1 MEARPQ
7 QSRFKESPF
16 GTGGEVAPSRVAGA
30 GDRRGSGPAETGLG
44 GAVQDGRPPGGAVGP
59 LGAARG
65 AAGAY
70 LPFRTVRSARAF
82 EVHS

>member
-7 QSRFKESPF
+7 QSRFKESPP
-16 GTGGEVAPSRVAGA
+16 GAGGEVAPSRVAGA
-30 GDRRGSGPAETGLG
+30 RGWKGSSPTETRPG
-44 GAVQDGRPPGGAVGP
+44 GGQRAGRPRGGAVGAR
-59 LGAARG
+59 GAGRG

>member
-1 MEARPQ
+1 MRA
-7 QSRFKESPF
+7 
-16 GTGGEVAPSRVAGA
+16 TGQPLGEVMGV
-30 GDRRGSGPAETGLG
+30 
-44 GAVQDGRPPGGAVGP
+44 PGV
-59 LGAARG
+59 ARG